1 MCNLVVTRGVTYKK
15 IVFSLFT
22 KKPKI
27 TLSMNTFIKNMLC
40 FSDEIKRSKSVGGK
54 KAKSMK
60 SVKEAGMRSL
70 LAPPLKVHVFGAI

>member
-1 MCNLVVTRGVTYKK
+1 MVTKSVTYKK

-27 TLSMNTFIKNMLC
+27 TLLMNTYIKNMLL
-40 FSDEIKRSKSVGGK
+40 FSGKIKRSMSDGGKEAKSV
-54 KAKSMK
+54 K
-60 SVKEAGMRSL
+60 SVKEGGMRSL